1 LSPGAQRICETPK
14 IAAPE
19 SETPELYYKQ
29 SMFIAL
35 QDSCQKY
42 FAMSRKRY
50 GNVQH
55 RSIEQLMASY
65 YRKKGQEDD

>member
-1 LSPGAQRICETPK
+1 
-14 IAAPE
+14 
-19 SETPELYYKQ
+19 
-29 SMFIAL
+29 MFIAL